1 MKGWMSW
8 KDIAMF
14 DGEEMAQIR
23 ASTVH
28 QKSDKV
34 YATLQCAAILHCLM
48 KEYHDCEETERGK
61 KS

>member
-1 MKGWMSW
+1 MDELERYG
-8 KDIAMF
+8 AMF
-14 DGEEMAQIR
+14 DGGGISQIR

-48 KEYHDCEETERGK
+48 KEYHECEETERGK